1 MRFFPD
7 PLPPLVPHPLSLALS
22 FSPTNYNFVYIIRN
36 RILRPLSRDS
46 LSRDFRS
53 LRKRISAP
61 LFPREIDLPTS
72 AYSHLDSHFFSASES
87 GRLARYYAGNRSSR
101 VTRKRNISDIRRHC
115 SSGISLSY
123 FPPSSSFSPFLS
135 LSHPK
140 IRCVPMHLSLSA
152 ILLPHQEAH
161 ERTFDIQANTLSERK
176 TGSIE
181 HLPSITAP
189 WIVASPRETIP
200 VRGRALEI
208 FHYFFGSEREGQHWP
223 ANVISKFSLNEKI
236 LPLVRALLRGIY
248 SPAQI

>member
-7 PLPPLVPHPLSLALS
+7 PLPPLVPHPLSLS

-36 RILRPLSRDS
+36 RILHPLSRDS

-61 LFPREIDLPTS
+61 LFPREIGLPTS
-72 AYSHLDSHFFSASES
+72 AYFHLDLHFFSASES

-135 LSHPK
+135 LSLIQKFDVYPCISLFLRYYCRVK
-140 IRCVPMHLSLSA
+140 RLTNVPL
-152 ILLPHQEAH
+152 IYK
-161 ERTFDIQANTLSERK
+161 RTRYQSEKLDPSNTSR
-176 TGSIE
+176 
-181 HLPSITAP
+181 
-189 WIVASPRETIP
+189 R
-200 VRGRALEI
+200 
-208 FHYFFGSEREGQHWP
+208 
-223 ANVISKFSLNEKI
+223 
-236 LPLVRALLRGIY
+236 
-248 SPAQI
+248 